1 MLQADDIGMT
11 FQRGSRRV
19 TALEGVSL
27 TFARGQ
33 FSCIL
38 GPSGSGK
45 STLLHILGGF
55 EQPTTG
61 DITLDDCRVERPT
74 RRLGMVF
81 QHASLFPWR
90 NIERNVAWPI
100 EANGGSRKQACNTAR
115 ELLGL
120 VGLRGFERA
129 YPAEL
134 SGGMRQR
141 AALARTLA
149 MEPEVLLMDEP
160 FGALDAQTREL
171 MQEELSRIW
180 QESRLTVVFVT
191 HDISEAVFL
200 GDRVVLLTARPG
212 RVAHDITID
221 LERPRDGETKK
232 SKELLDYHNDLWD
245 LLRAEIDNADAAVV
259 GVTS

>member
-1 MLQADDIGMT
+1 MLHANDIGKT
-11 FQRGSRRV
+11 FQRGNHRV
-19 TALEGVSL
+19 TALEGVTLQFSQ
-27 TFARGQ
+27 GQ

-55 EQPTTG
+55 EETTTG
-61 DITLDDCRVERPT
+61 QVTLDEHPVLRPT

-100 EANGGSRKQACNTAR
+100 EANGGSRKQARQTAR

-180 QESRLTVVFVT
+180 QESKLTVVFVT

-200 GDRVVLLTARPG
+200 GDRVVLLSARPG
-212 RVAHDITID
+212 RVAHDITIELD
-221 LERPRDGETKK
+221 RPRDAETKK
-232 SKELLDYHNDLWD
+232 SKQLLDYHNELWD
-245 LLRAEIDNADAAVV
+245 LLRVEIDNGDAAIAEV
-259 GVTS
+259 GA

>member
-1 MLQADDIGMT
+1 MLNANAIGKT
-11 FQRGSRRV
+11 FQRGRHRV
-19 TALEGVSL
+19 VALEGIGL
-27 TFARGQ
+27 EFTRGQ

-55 EQPTTG
+55 EAPTTG
-61 DITLDDCRVERPT
+61 EVTLDDSPVVKPS

-81 QHASLFPWR
+81 QQASLFPWR

-100 EANGGSRKQACNTAR
+100 EANGGSRKEACRTAR

-120 VGLRGFERA
+120 VGLNGFERA

-141 AALARTLA
+141 AAIARTLA
-149 MEPEVLLMDEP
+149 MGPDVLLMDEP

-180 QESRLTVVFVT
+180 QESQLTVVFVT

-200 GDRVVLLTARPG
+200 GDRVVLLSARPG
-212 RVAHDITID
+212 RVAHDIPIALD
-221 LERPRDGETKK
+221 RPRNAETKK
-232 SKELLDYHNDLWD
+232 SKDLLDHHNELWD
-245 LLRAEIDNADAAVV
+245 LLRVEIDAANAGAA
-259 GVTS
+259 